1 MNNNWGD
8 NQNEALASGEGLSDA
23 MMAQM
28 IHGTDAQIVPESGQP
43 VLTDV
48 QQQQL
53 MHQQKQNLGRDQPRH
68 QNESMNALNM
78 SQNNLV
84 PSDIV
89 AA

>member
-8 NQNEALASGEGLSDA
+8 NQNEALASGDGLSDA

-28 IHGTDAQIVPESGQP
+28 IHGTDAQIAPESGQP

-53 MHQQKQNLGRDQPRH
+53 MHQQKQN
-68 QNESMNALNM
+68 
-78 SQNNLV
+78 
-84 PSDIV
+84 
-89 AA
+89 

>member
-8 NQNEALASGEGLSDA
+8 NQNVALASGDGLSDA

-28 IHGTDAQIVPESGQP
+28 IHGTDAQIAPESGQP

-53 MHQQKQNLGRDQPRH
+53 MH
-68 QNESMNALNM
+68 
-78 SQNNLV
+78 
-84 PSDIV
+84 
-89 AA
+89 